1 LVAAGS
7 RLPQSRLS
15 GADDPMLGCLLL
27 LNRALQRTGAFGNPA
42 GGAAG
47 ARAEHD
53 AVVALRHGGERRIAN
68 AI

>member
-1 LVAAGS
+1 
-7 RLPQSRLS
+7 
-15 GADDPMLGCLLL
+15 MLGCLLL